1 MIVVGI
7 ILGLIVWG
15 VVGSSI
21 RYFVLQTPMTGMFEG
36 FVAGVWAAW
45 PFIHQFRVK
54 RYNFLH
60 PVPKEYSV
68 PVPQAFAKVRDLLAE
83 LSYNF
88 GDKWHVVTSDVQ
100 SKRITANLRFTDEE
114 MKMEGDSRG
123 QIHTRT
129 ERVQRLVELEVQF
142 KETATGGTIVQFDFF
157 PKIEGA
163 NISACDFVV
172 SGFCRAVETSL
183 GPGIERGTPADTRL
197 PAPPW
202 WLVGL
207 TVCGVMSLFGSIS
220 AHVGEIRQKI
230 NEHPGELQQ
239 EKSNQDQREQAMRDE
254 IAAWNK
260 FKEANN
266 LK

>member
-1 MIVVGI
+1 MIVIGI

-15 VVGSSI
+15 VVGSGI

-36 FVAGVWAAW
+36 FVAGVWAVW
-45 PFIHQFRVK
+45 PFIHQFRVG

-60 PVPKEYSV
+60 PVPKEYKAG
-68 PVPQAFAKVRDLLAE
+68 VPQAFAKVRELLAE
-83 LSYNF
+83 LTYNF
-88 GDKWHVVTSDVQ
+88 GDKWHVVTADVQ
-100 SKRITANLRFTDEE
+100 TKRITANLRFTDEE
-114 MKMEGDSRG
+114 MRMEGDSRG

-129 ERVQRLVELEVQF
+129 ERVQRLVELEVQM
-142 KETATGGTIVQFDFF
+142 KEAASGGTIVQFDFY

-163 NISACDFVV
+163 NISACDSVV
-172 SGFCRAVETSL
+172 SGFCRGIEAAL

-202 WLVGL
+202 WLIAL

-220 AHVGEIRQKI
+220 ARVGEIRQRI
-230 NEHPGELQQ
+230 DEHPRQLQQ
-239 EKSNQDQREQAMRDE
+239 DKTNQEGREQSMRDE
-254 IAAWNK
+254 MAAWKK

>member
-1 MIVVGI
+1 MIVIGI

-15 VVGSSI
+15 LVGSGI

-45 PFIHQFRVK
+45 PFIHQFRVS

-60 PVPKEYSV
+60 PVPREYKAT
-68 PVPQAFAKVRDLLAE
+68 VPQAFSKVRDLLAE
-83 LSYNF
+83 LTYNF
-88 GDKWHVVTSDVQ
+88 GDKWHVVTADVQ
-100 SKRITANLRFTDEE
+100 SKRSTANPRFTDEE
-114 MKMEGDSRG
+114 TRMEGDSRG

-129 ERVQRLVELEVQF
+129 ERVQRLVELEVQM
-142 KETATGGTIVQFDFF
+142 KETDSGTVVQFDFY

-163 NISACDFVV
+163 NISACDSVV
-172 SGFCRAVETSL
+172 SGFCRAIEAAMGSGL
-183 GPGIERGTPADTRL
+183 ERGTPGDTRL

-202 WLVGL
+202 WLVAL

-230 NEHPGELQQ
+230 NEHPKELQQ
-239 EKSNQDQREQAMRDE
+239 EKINQEQREQAMRDE
-254 IAAWNK
+254 IAAWTR

>member
-1 MIVVGI
+1 MIVLGI
-7 ILGLIVWG
+7 FLGLLVWG
-15 VVGSSI
+15 LVGSGI

-45 PFIHQFRVK
+45 PFIHKFRVN

-60 PVPKEYSV
+60 PVPKEYKV

-83 LSYNF
+83 LTYKY
-88 GDKWHVVTSDVQ
+88 GDKWHVVTADVQ

-129 ERVQRLVELEVQF
+129 ERVQRLVELDVQM
-142 KETATGGTIVQFDFF
+142 KETTSGGTIVQFDFF

-163 NISACDFVV
+163 NISACDSVV
-172 SGFCRAVETSL
+172 SGVCSAIEASI
-183 GPGIERGTPADTRL
+183 GPGVERRSPADTRL

-207 TVCGVMSLFGSIS
+207 TVCGVMSFFGSIS
-220 AHVGEIRQKI
+220 AHVSDIRQKI
-230 NEHPGELQQ
+230 DEHPKELQQ
-239 EKSNQDQREQAMRDE
+239 EKSNQEQREQAMRDE
-254 IAAWNK
+254 MAAWKK

-266 LK
+266 LR